1 MSRAPT
7 TSRVAARFGFA
18 GLAGALVLAACGST
32 TPATVA
38 QLVSGVPSISLSVP
52 LSAVACTTT
61 DTCVAVGT
69 SVTSVGPTSVGEVR
83 APTGGWKIITTP
95 SAVPSTNITTSS
107 CWSSG
112 CLFGGQSPSGD
123 VFWLY
128 DALAQSVS
136 AVTTP
141 PNSLGVDGI
150 SCYATLSCAVVDD
163 VKSDAPRFL
172 TTTDGGVTWSPHS
185 PLVMSSG
192 EQVSAFTCATALS
205 CMVVGSFQ
213 NGVTVYV
220 TNDGGSTWTVR
231 TTLNTSTWSQLTSL
245 ACQRTACVGLADL
258 ENGWH
263 VVRTK
268 NFGKSWKHG
277 GTVKTLSYLACS
289 SVEKCVAGGQK
300 NQTIDSP
307 WIATVDA
314 STVTPLRL
322 KYVPSGI
329 IGVSCGKKICAAIGD
344 TTVMALRP

>member
-1 MSRAPT
+1 MNRVPT
-7 TSRVAARFGFA
+7 TLRVAARVGFA
-18 GLAGALVLAACGST
+18 GLASALVLAACGST

-38 QLVSGVPSISLSVP
+38 QRVSGVPSISLSVP
-52 LSAVACTTT
+52 LSQVGCTTN
-61 DTCVAVGT
+61 DTCIAIGT
-69 SVTSVGPTSVGEVR
+69 SITSVGPTSVGEVR
-83 APTGGWKIITTP
+83 APTGGWKVIATP
-95 SAVPSTNITTSS
+95 SAVPSTIITTSS

-128 DALAQSVS
+128 DASAQTVR
-136 AVTTP
+136 AVTSP

-150 SCYATLSCAVVDD
+150 SCYAALACAVVDD

-172 TTTDGGVTWSPHS
+172 TTTDGGVTWTQGG
-185 PLVMSSG
+185 PLVLPSG
-192 EQVSAFTCATALS
+192 DQVTAFTCATALS
-205 CMVVGSFQ
+205 CMVVGSFS

-245 ACQRTACVGLADL
+245 TCQRTACVALADL
-258 ENGWH
+258 QSGWH

-289 SVEKCVAGGQK
+289 SVERCVAAGQK
-300 NQTIDSP
+300 DQTSDDP

-314 STVTPLRL
+314 SSVTPLRL
-322 KYVPSGI
+322 NYVPSGI
-329 IGVSCGKKICAAIGD
+329 ISVACGHKVCAAIGD
-344 TTVMALRP
+344 TTVMALHP

>member
-1 MSRAPT
+1 MIRVPT
-7 TSRVAARFGFA
+7 TLRVAARFGFA
-18 GLAGALVLAACGST
+18 GLAGAFVLAACGST

-38 QLVSGVPSISLSVP
+38 QRVSGVPSISLSVP
-52 LSAVACTTT
+52 LSAVACTSS
-61 DTCVAVGT
+61 DTCIAVGT

-83 APTGGWKIITTP
+83 ARTGGWKNIATP
-95 SAVPSTNITTSS
+95 SAVSSTNFTTSS
-107 CWSSG
+107 CWQSG
-112 CLFGGQSPSGD
+112 CLFGGQTPSGD

-128 DALAQSVS
+128 DELAQTVS

-172 TTTDGGVTWSPHS
+172 TTTDGGVTWTAHA
-185 PLVMSSG
+185 PLVLPSG
-192 EQVSAFTCATALS
+192 DQVSAFTCATALS
-205 CMVVGSFQ
+205 CMVVGSFE
-213 NGVTVYV
+213 NGVTVLV

-231 TTLNTSTWSQLTSL
+231 TTFNTSTWSQLTSL
-245 ACQRTACVGLADL
+245 TCQRTACVGLADL
-258 ENGWH
+258 ESGWH
-263 VVRTK
+263 LVRTE

-277 GTVKTLSYLACS
+277 GAVKTLSYLACS
-289 SVEKCVAGGQK
+289 SVEKCVVAGQK
-300 NQTIDSP
+300 DQAFDTP
-307 WIATVDA
+307 WIATVES

-329 IGVSCGKKICAAIGD
+329 ISVSCGKRICAAIGD